1 MNNAITGNRNLLLAV
16 IGNTHTRL
24 ARLTPDGLDAA
35 TGVPT
40 HELIAGGGHCGLFA
54 TWPDLPVFAACVV
67 PQAAAALHA
76 GWPERYFRFLDAAL
90 AATELDL
97 SACDAASIGADRLAN
112 AVAGLDAV
120 APPFLVVDC
129 GTAIST
135 VAVDANRRFRGGAI
149 LPGRHL
155 WRRALKLH
163 TAQLPEIELQH
174 ACPAALGTAT
184 RDAILAGCDGG
195 SLGAVRYLV
204 EATRRELAAPAC
216 HVFATGGD
224 APFFLRHLTELT
236 PAPADF
242 TLRGLARLASRADP
256 DRQSRARTSGPGG
269 SEGPPPGSQSHTGG
283 CAGN

>member
-1 MNNAITGNRNLLLAV
+1 MNDAITGNQNLLLAV

-24 ARLTPDGLDAA
+24 ARLTADGLDAV
-35 TGVPT
+35 TCVPT
-40 HELIAGGGHCGLFA
+40 HDLTERGGQFGLFA

-67 PQAAAALHA
+67 PQAAAALRA
-76 GWPERYFRFLDAAL
+76 GWPGRRFRFLDAAL

-97 SACDAASIGADRLAN
+97 GACDAAGIGADRLAN
-112 AVAGLDAV
+112 AVAGLGTT

-135 VAVDANRRFRGGAI
+135 AAVDARRVFRGGAI
-149 LPGRHL
+149 LPGRRL

-163 TAQLPEIELQH
+163 TAQLPEIELQD

-184 RDAILAGCDGG
+184 RAAIQAGCDGG
-195 SLGAVRYLV
+195 ILGAVRYLV

-216 HVFATGGD
+216 PVFATGGD
-224 APFFLRHLTELT
+224 APFFLRHLEELV

-242 TLRGLARLASRADP
+242 TLRGLARLAGRAW
-256 DRQSRARTSGPGG
+256 AKG
-269 SEGPPPGSQSHTGG
+269 
-283 CAGN
+283 